1 MLIHLKKCDDK
12 GNKIFYL
19 YIYNNF
25 IFFFL
30 TIKFYLSETNIKN
43 TYRSIN
49 YKDEN
54 ININDLDLKVLKN
67 NTVDIIEYVDNQL
80 DDEEEYKFWELLQ
93 IN

>member
-1 MLIHLKKCDDK
+1 M
-12 GNKIFYL
+12 
-19 YIYNNF
+19 
-25 IFFFL
+25 
-30 TIKFYLSETNIKN
+30 SETNIKN
-43 TYRSIN
+43 TYRGIN

-54 ININDLDLKVLKN
+54 ININDLHLKVLKN

>member
-1 MLIHLKKCDDK
+1 MLKEIKYFIY
-12 GNKIFYL
+12 IFTIIL
-19 YIYNNF
+19 
-25 IFFFL
+25 FFFL

-54 ININDLDLKVLKN
+54 INIHDLDLKVLKN

>member
-1 MLIHLKKCDDK
+1 MIKEIKYFIY
-12 GNKIFYL
+12 IFTIIL
-19 YIYNNF
+19 
-25 IFFFL
+25 FFFL

-49 YKDEN
+49 FKDEN

>member
-1 MLIHLKKCDDK
+1 MITEIKYFIY
-12 GNKIFYL
+12 IFTIIL
-19 YIYNNF
+19 
-25 IFFFL
+25 FFFL

>member
-1 MLIHLKKCDDK
+1 M
-12 GNKIFYL
+12 
-19 YIYNNF
+19 
-25 IFFFL
+25 
-30 TIKFYLSETNIKN
+30 SETNIKN
-43 TYRSIN
+43 TYRGIN

>member
-1 MLIHLKKCDDK
+1 MIKEIKYFIY
-12 GNKIFYL
+12 IFTIIL
-19 YIYNNF
+19 
-25 IFFFL
+25 FFFL

-54 ININDLDLKVLKN
+54 ININNLDLKVLKN

>member
-1 MLIHLKKCDDK
+1 MIKEIKYFIY
-12 GNKIFYL
+12 IFTIIL
-19 YIYNNF
+19 
-25 IFFFL
+25 FFFL

-80 DDEEEYKFWELLQ
+80 DDKEEYKFWELLQ

>member
-1 MLIHLKKCDDK
+1 MIKEIKYFIY
-12 GNKIFYL
+12 IFTIIL
-19 YIYNNF
+19 
-25 IFFFL
+25 FFFL

-43 TYRSIN
+43 TYRGIN

-67 NTVDIIEYVDNQL
+67 NTMDIIEYVDNQL

>member
-1 MLIHLKKCDDK
+1 MIKEIKFFIY
-12 GNKIFYL
+12 IFIIIL
-19 YIYNNF
+19 
-25 IFFFL
+25 FFFL

-54 ININDLDLKVLKN
+54 ININNLDLKVLKN

>member
-1 MLIHLKKCDDK
+1 MIKEIKYFIY
-12 GNKIFYL
+12 IFTIIL
-19 YIYNNF
+19 
-25 IFFFL
+25 FFFL

-43 TYRSIN
+43 THRSIN

-80 DDEEEYKFWELLQ
+80 DDEEEYKFLELLQ

>member
-1 MLIHLKKCDDK
+1 MLKEIKYFIY
-12 GNKIFYL
+12 IFTIIL
-19 YIYNNF
+19 
-25 IFFFL
+25 FFFL

>member
-1 MLIHLKKCDDK
+1 MINEIKYFIY
-12 GNKIFYL
+12 IFTIIL
-19 YIYNNF
+19 
-25 IFFFL
+25 FFFL

>member
-1 MLIHLKKCDDK
+1 MIKEIKYFIY
-12 GNKIFYL
+12 IFTIIL
-19 YIYNNF
+19 
-25 IFFFL
+25 FFFL

-43 TYRSIN
+43 IYRGIN

>member
-1 MLIHLKKCDDK
+1 MIKEIKYFIY
-12 GNKIFYL
+12 IFTIIL
-19 YIYNNF
+19 
-25 IFFFL
+25 FFFL

-67 NTVDIIEYVDNQL
+67 NTMNIIEYVDNQL

>member
-1 MLIHLKKCDDK
+1 MIKEIKYFIY
-12 GNKIFYL
+12 IFTIIL
-19 YIYNNF
+19 
-25 IFFFL
+25 FFFL

-43 TYRSIN
+43 TYISIN

-93 IN
+93 IY

>member
-1 MLIHLKKCDDK
+1 M
-12 GNKIFYL
+12 
-19 YIYNNF
+19 
-25 IFFFL
+25 
-30 TIKFYLSETNIKN
+30 SETNIKN

-54 ININDLDLKVLKN
+54 ININNLDLKVLKN

>member
-1 MLIHLKKCDDK
+1 MIKEIKYFIY
-12 GNKIFYL
+12 IFTIIL
-19 YIYNNF
+19 
-25 IFFFL
+25 FFFL

-43 TYRSIN
+43 THRSIN

-67 NTVDIIEYVDNQL
+67 NTMNIIEYVDNQL

>member
-1 MLIHLKKCDDK
+1 MIKEIKYFIY
-12 GNKIFYL
+12 IFTIIL
-19 YIYNNF
+19 
-25 IFFFL
+25 FFFL

-43 TYRSIN
+43 TYKSIN
-49 YKDEN
+49 YKDENIN

>member
-1 MLIHLKKCDDK
+1 MIKEIKYFIY
-12 GNKIFYL
+12 IFTIIL
-19 YIYNNF
+19 
-25 IFFFL
+25 FFFL

-43 TYRSIN
+43 THTSIN

>member
-1 MLIHLKKCDDK
+1 MNEVYKVSGMTCDDCANSIK
-12 GNKIFYL
+12 EALELNK
-19 YIYNNF
+19 YISYV
-25 IFFFL
+25 
-30 TIKFYLSETNIKN
+30 NI
-43 TYRSIN
+43 SLE
-49 YKDEN
+49 DEN

>member
-1 MLIHLKKCDDK
+1 MIKEIKYFIY
-12 GNKIFYL
+12 IFTIIL
-19 YIYNNF
+19 
-25 IFFFL
+25 FFFL
-30 TIKFYLSETNIKN
+30 TIKFYFSETNIKN
-43 TYRSIN
+43 TYRGIN

>member
-1 MLIHLKKCDDK
+1 M
-12 GNKIFYL
+12 
-19 YIYNNF
+19 
-25 IFFFL
+25 
-30 TIKFYLSETNIKN
+30 SETNIKN
-43 TYRSIN
+43 TYRSTN

>member
-1 MLIHLKKCDDK
+1 MLKEIK
-12 GNKIFYL
+12 
-19 YIYNNF
+19 NF
-25 IFFFL
+25 IYVFSIILFFFL
-30 TIKFYLSETNIKN
+30 TIKFYFSEINIKN
-43 TYRSIN
+43 TYRNMN

>member
-1 MLIHLKKCDDK
+1 MIKEIKYFIY
-12 GNKIFYL
+12 IFTIIL
-19 YIYNNF
+19 
-25 IFFFL
+25 FFFL

-43 TYRSIN
+43 THRSIN

-54 ININDLDLKVLKN
+54 ININNLDLKVLKN

>member
-1 MLIHLKKCDDK
+1 MIKEIKYFIY
-12 GNKIFYL
+12 IFTIIL
-19 YIYNNF
+19 
-25 IFFFL
+25 FFFL

-54 ININDLDLKVLKN
+54 INLNELDLKVLKN
-67 NTVDIIEYVDNQL
+67 NTADIIEYVDNQL

>member
-1 MLIHLKKCDDK
+1 MIKEIKFFIY
-12 GNKIFYL
+12 IFTIIL
-19 YIYNNF
+19 
-25 IFFFL
+25 FFFL

>member
-1 MLIHLKKCDDK
+1 MIKEIKYFIY
-12 GNKIFYL
+12 IFTIIL
-19 YIYNNF
+19 
-25 IFFFL
+25 FFFL

-54 ININDLDLKVLKN
+54 ININNLDLKVLKN

-80 DDEEEYKFWELLQ
+80 DDEDEYKFWELLQ

>member
-1 MLIHLKKCDDK
+1 
-12 GNKIFYL
+12 
-19 YIYNNF
+19 
-25 IFFFL
+25 
-30 TIKFYLSETNIKN
+30 LSETNIKN

-49 YKDEN
+49 FKDEN

-67 NTVDIIEYVDNQL
+67 NTMNIIEYVDNQL

>member
-1 MLIHLKKCDDK
+1 MIKEIKFFIY
-12 GNKIFYL
+12 IFIIIL
-19 YIYNNF
+19 
-25 IFFFL
+25 FFFL

-43 TYRSIN
+43 TYRGIN

>member
-1 MLIHLKKCDDK
+1 MIKEIKYLIY
-12 GNKIFYL
+12 IFTIIL
-19 YIYNNF
+19 
-25 IFFFL
+25 FFFL

-54 ININDLDLKVLKN
+54 ININELDLKVLKN

>member
-1 MLIHLKKCDDK
+1 MIKEIKYFIY
-12 GNKIFYL
+12 IFTIIL
-19 YIYNNF
+19 
-25 IFFFL
+25 FFFL

-43 TYRSIN
+43 THRSIN
-49 YKDEN
+49 YKDKN

>member
-1 MLIHLKKCDDK
+1 MIKEIKYFIY
-12 GNKIFYL
+12 IFTIIL
-19 YIYNNF
+19 
-25 IFFFL
+25 FFFL
-30 TIKFYLSETNIKN
+30 TIKFYFSETNIKN

>member
-1 MLIHLKKCDDK
+1 MIKEIKYFIY
-12 GNKIFYL
+12 IFTIIL
-19 YIYNNF
+19 
-25 IFFFL
+25 FFFL

-43 TYRSIN
+43 TYRGIN

-54 ININDLDLKVLKN
+54 ININNLDLKVLKN
-67 NTVDIIEYVDNQL
+67 NTVNIIEYVDNQL

>member
-1 MLIHLKKCDDK
+1 MIKEIKYIIY
-12 GNKIFYL
+12 IFTIIL
-19 YIYNNF
+19 
-25 IFFFL
+25 FFFL

-54 ININDLDLKVLKN
+54 ININNLDLKVLKN

>member
-1 MLIHLKKCDDK
+1 MIKEIKYFIY
-12 GNKIFYL
+12 IFTIIL
-19 YIYNNF
+19 
-25 IFFFL
+25 FFFL

-54 ININDLDLKVLKN
+54 ININDLDLKELKN

>member
-1 MLIHLKKCDDK
+1 MIKEIKYFIY
-12 GNKIFYL
+12 IFTIIL
-19 YIYNNF
+19 
-25 IFFFL
+25 FFFL

-43 TYRSIN
+43 THRSIN

>member
-1 MLIHLKKCDDK
+1 MIKEIKYFIY
-12 GNKIFYL
+12 IFTIIL
-19 YIYNNF
+19 
-25 IFFFL
+25 FFFL

-80 DDEEEYKFWELLQ
+80 DDEEEYKFCELLQ

>member
-1 MLIHLKKCDDK
+1 MIKEIKYFIY
-12 GNKIFYL
+12 IFTIIL
-19 YIYNNF
+19 
-25 IFFFL
+25 FFFL

-43 TYRSIN
+43 TYRGIN

-54 ININDLDLKVLKN
+54 ININDFDLKVLKN